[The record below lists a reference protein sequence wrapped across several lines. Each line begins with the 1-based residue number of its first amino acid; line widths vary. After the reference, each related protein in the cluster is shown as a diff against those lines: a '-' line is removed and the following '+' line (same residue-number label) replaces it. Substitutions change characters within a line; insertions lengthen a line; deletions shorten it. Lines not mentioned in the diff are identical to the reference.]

1 MITEKYEVPNCR
13 TIADLIHLYQTDPIS
28 TYLTMRYQ
36 TRKNHEGVLRR
47 LAASLGDIELSSI
60 HARDIKRWHKEWSA
74 DGKVAMS
81 HTFVAKLRALTGFG
95 SMLEIPEAARLYAF
109 LHKMKFPQSAPRVS
123 FMTAEQAI
131 AVREKARAIGYYSM
145 ALAQAFQFELMLR
158 QKDVIGEWVPLNEPG
173 DSDVT
178 SRDGEMKWL
187 RGIRWSEIDSDLI
200 LRHITSKKQKML
212 VVDLKL
218 APMVLEELEHTKK
231 FFGHIP
237 STGPVIILEST
248 TRPWEAVNF
257 RQRWR
262 RLADIC
268 GIPKEIKNMDSRA
281 GGVTEA
287 SQAGVDLEH
296 IRHAATHSDIQMTQ
310 RYSRDAE
317 QKIAQV
323 MQQRVAFRGGGKPE

>member
-158 QKDVIGEWVPLNEPG
+158 QKDVIGEWVPIREPG
-173 DSDVT
+173 ISDT
-178 SRDGEMKWL
+178 QADGLKWL
-187 RGIRWSEIDSDLI
+187 RGIRWEEIDQNMV
-200 LRHITSKKQKML
+200 LRHVTSKRQKL
-212 VVDLKL
+212 IEVSLRN
-218 APMVLEELEHTKK
+218 APMVLEELARLDAQPASGAIIVSEWDRL
-231 FFGHIP
+231 P
-237 STGPVIILEST
+237 WTGPEFRRWWRII
-248 TRPWEAVNF
+248 
-257 RQRWR
+257 
-262 RLADIC
+262 ADAC
-268 GIPKEIKNMDSRA
+268 GIPKAVRNMDSRA
-281 GGVTEA
+281 GAISEA
-287 SQAGVDLEH
+287 TDAGADLEH
-296 IRHAATHSDIQMTQ
+296 VRHAATHSNISMTQ
-310 RYSRDAE
+310 RYSRGAE
-317 QKIAQV
+317 DKIATVQIA
-323 MQQRVAFRGGGKPE
+323 RLEHRNKPKT